1 MSIEHTEEAYL
12 RPLDFDIAFVFRFQN
27 IKNNANS
34 VLVVVSNDSLIC
46 IGCIRLD
53 NTAFLLTRLRW
64 LMVLQL
70 DGFWVQWSWVL
81 SKKQRLYFYELDV
94 LVFIFFT

>member
-27 IKNNANS
+27 VKNYADS

-46 IGCIRLD
+46 IGSIRL
-53 NTAFLLTRLRW
+53 NYTAFLLTGLGW

-70 DGFWVQWSWVL
+70 DGLWIKWSWVL
-81 SKKQRLYFYELDV
+81 SK
-94 LVFIFFT
+94 